1 MPPIQLEDVVYLALG
16 AGVFIFWLRETR
28 RGPSDALPFWPGTTT
43 CGWQP
48 MLLAAA
54 GALVLTLVES
64 VLEIQLGVS
73 QEQTRIPASFLLAM
87 MGAAIV
93 EEITFRGFAAPES
106 LAGVRLLATVLA
118 GSLVFMLLHG
128 HVVKFAE
135 GSVGLNTDA
144 KALVSGGSAF
154 AISCWLYL
162 CRFNPLN
169 PTRSLAP
176 SLVGHTVRNLAVFG
190 IKDVQGFVTWN

>member
-1 MPPIQLEDVVYLALG
+1 MSPTQIEHVVFLALG
-16 AGVFIFWLRETR
+16 LGVFVFWLREVRAT
-28 RGPSDALPFWPGTTT
+28 PPEEAPFWPGTTR
-43 CGWQP
+43 CSWQP

-54 GALVLTLVES
+54 GALLLTLVES

-73 QEQTRIPASFLLAM
+73 DKQSRIEASFLMAM

-106 LAGVRLLATVLA
+106 LAGVRLLATVLV

-135 GSVGLNTDA
+135 GGLVLNTDA

-190 IKDVQGFVTWN
+190 IKDVQGFVSWN

>member
-1 MPPIQLEDVVYLALG
+1 MLPAELEHILYLALG
-16 AGVFIFWLRETR
+16 LGVFVFWLVEVRST
-28 RGPSDALPFWPGTTT
+28 PSDKVPFWPGATR
-43 CGWQP
+43 CSWQP

-54 GALVLTLVES
+54 GALLLTLVES

-73 QEQTRIPASFLLAM
+73 DEQSRIDASFLLAM

-93 EEITFRGFAAPES
+93 EEITFRGFAAPET

-118 GSLVFMLLHG
+118 GSFVFMLLHG
-128 HVVKFAE
+128 HIVDFSQDGLA
-135 GSVGLNTDA
+135 LNTDA
-144 KALVSGGSAF
+144 KALISGASAF

-169 PTRSLAP
+169 PSRSLAP

-190 IKDVQGFVTWN
+190 IKDVQGFVSWN